1 MSLTLRL
8 FLLTALTML
17 AFAANSILNRMA
29 LAGGMIG
36 PAGFALVRVV
46 SGAVTLA
53 VLVWAQDRRWADLTE
68 VSWKSAG
75 ALALYVLG
83 FSHAYMWLGTGIGAL
98 ILFGGVQV
106 TMFAGALLVGERPGR
121 YRWAGAVMAFAGLV
135 VLLAP
140 SADTPSISGA
150 VLMTVAAVGW
160 GVYSLY
166 GRRVKRPLQAT
177 AANFLLVTPVALLA
191 WVAVPDTVAIT
202 GAGVGLAILSGAV
215 MSGLG
220 YALWYSILPRLAV
233 SSAAIAQ
240 LTVPVIATAGGL
252 LLLAERPGPG
262 FLVSSA
268 LVLGGVALTAVRR

>member
-252 LLLAERPGPG
+252 LLLAERPGSG